1 MKAEGYM
8 DKTSNYG
15 ASTTDTRNTIYLD
28 KVVIFTVN
36 VVDQYGGRIQGA
48 KVTFNGETQTT
59 ESDGS
64 ATFTTSRGTY
74 SYTVTYKGNTT
85 EGTIII
91 NQSDESVN
99 VDFEKAIEDYRPT
112 PNGNIQMLVKR
123 NSLGTVHLQINSTT
137 TEYVID
143 WGDGTTS
150 EASGTGNK
158 TYSHNYS
165 SHIPY
170 NVEISNCGNVTGCNV
185 NVEYNY
191 TQCLLAYWTIGNSSV
206 QNLYFHRNNF
216 AHNKLEV
223 IGNDLFK
230 NDNDITDFGSCFK
243 GCNSLTSIPTGLFD
257 NCTAVTDF
265 ISCFSG
271 CSSLTSIPTGLFD
284 NCTAVTS
291 FSSCFS
297 YCISITRADVPTF
310 EKITNT
316 SSWNRAFE
324 SCKNL
329 AVVVAP
335 QATPQPISSSTF
347 NSSGTSVTGGFK
359 IYVPDGSV
367 DNYKTATNWSQY
379 ADRIYPMSE
388 LPE

>member
-1 MKAEGYM
+1 MIETGQAMTIEVKAEGYM

-143 WGDGTTS
+143 WGTAQPLKQV
-150 EASGTGNK
+150 EQEIK
-158 TYSHNYS
+158 RIRIIIV
-165 SHIPY
+165 HIF
-170 NVEISNCGNVTGCNV
+170 
-185 NVEYNY
+185 
-191 TQCLLAYWTIGNSSV
+191 L
-206 QNLYFHRNNF
+206 
-216 AHNKLEV
+216 
-223 IGNDLFK
+223 
-230 NDNDITDFGSCFK
+230 IT
-243 GCNSLTSIPTGLFD
+243 
-257 NCTAVTDF
+257 
-265 ISCFSG
+265 
-271 CSSLTSIPTGLFD
+271 
-284 NCTAVTS
+284 
-291 FSSCFS
+291 
-297 YCISITRADVPTF
+297 
-310 EKITNT
+310 
-316 SSWNRAFE
+316 
-324 SCKNL
+324 
-329 AVVVAP
+329 
-335 QATPQPISSSTF
+335 
-347 NSSGTSVTGGFK
+347 
-359 IYVPDGSV
+359 
-367 DNYKTATNWSQY
+367 
-379 ADRIYPMSE
+379 
-388 LPE
+388 